1 MVMSPECEERGAWSR
16 HPRTAYR
23 QEAWGKGAIMPTSNS
38 HSDDATA
45 IRDALLDTY
54 EKTMA
59 TLPVSAVRTAIRLD
73 SFKLGWLANV
83 WAFFAI
89 VRSGIRWARPAAS
102 DEEAVR
108 RYAEVSGKSH
118 DGSQVDVDRIIG
130 QLTLIDERAPYW
142 HRPELA
148 ALKPAARA
156 ELLATA
162 DAVVQ
167 YFLDGRQSD
176 DALLTEMQAPTL
188 PASGPFS
195 KTWILPRRALIGV
208 ARASQMKRC
217 ATWPKRSG
225 ATCRHGADGSMIA
238 NKAPAPSIRARTR
251 QADSARSG
259 SNISSTTSR
268 PPAADYPP
276 AGGTRTTGC
285 ATTIGGALLADAP
298 AAGGQARGA
307 GRRDQRGG
315 YRPSAFQPSRPAGA
329 PGSCPGGRLRS
340 VDAVRVID
348 PSPPSKQLA
357 TSRTAPRP

>member
-1 MVMSPECEERGAWSR
+1 
-16 HPRTAYR
+16 
-23 QEAWGKGAIMPTSNS
+23 MPTSNS

-162 DAVVQ
+162 DAVVR

-176 DALLTEMQAPTL
+176 DALLTEMQAAYAPCERSFQQDVDPST
-188 PASGPFS
+188 
-195 KTWILPRRALIGV
+195 PRPHR
-208 ARASQMKRC
+208 R
-217 ATWPKRSG
+217 
-225 ATCRHGADGSMIA
+225 
-238 NKAPAPSIRARTR
+238 
-251 QADSARSG
+251 
-259 SNISSTTSR
+259 
-268 PPAADYPP
+268 
-276 AGGTRTTGC
+276 GTRISDETMRDL
-285 ATTIGGALLADAP
+285 AEAQRRYVQAWRRWFDDRQQGA
-298 AAGGQARGA
+298 
-307 GRRDQRGG
+307 
-315 YRPSAFQPSRPAGA
+315 SA
-329 PGSCPGGRLRS
+329 
-340 VDAVRVID
+340 VH
-348 PSPPSKQLA
+348 
-357 TSRTAPRP
+357 